1 MWPWLR
7 RWIGLAA
14 LVAGTAASD
23 TPPQVLVARLENEAI
38 TPATVRFLE
47 RVITSAAD
55 REAECLVIVLDTP
68 GGLVDS
74 TRVLVKAILSSPV
87 PIVVYV
93 APSGGRAASAG
104 VFITIAAHVAA
115 MAPGTNIGAAH
126 PVPLGGLPVA
136 PPGREPPRPDGRES
150 PESEPAAAT
159 PAEAK
164 TVNDTVAWARSLA
177 ELRGRSSDWVERAV
191 VESVSV
197 PAGEAVTVG
206 AVDLV
211 ADDLAELLRQ
221 IDGREVQLPAGVR
234 TLRTAGAD
242 VVEEPMWW
250 GERALA
256 ALANPTLAFLLL
268 MIGFYGVLFELYS
281 PGWGVPGTLG
291 VVCLALSFFSLAVLP
306 VRFAGLLLITVGL
319 AMFVAEVFATA
330 YGALALGGV
339 TCIVL
344 GGLMLVESPAGFVG
358 VSLNV
363 LLPFAVATGLITF
376 LLVAGVMRAHRRRAA
391 TGAEGQLGA
400 VAVAE
405 ADFQPAPG
413 GHAGTVWMHGEHW
426 QATSAEAVPRAAQL
440 EVVGR
445 DGLTLRVRP
454 AAGSKPAGLAPLTT
468 SPLSTSPAPEP
479 HS

>member
-14 LVAGTAASD
+14 LVAGAAAPE
-23 TPPQVLVARLENEAI
+23 TPPQVIVARLENEAI

-47 RVITSAAD
+47 RVMATAHT

-74 TRVLVKAILSSPV
+74 TRGLVKAILASPV

-104 VFITIAAHVAA
+104 VFVTMAAHVAA

-136 PPGREPPRPDGRES
+136 PPGREPPPADDRKP
-150 PESEPAAAT
+150 PEGDAAPAT

-197 PAGEAVTVG
+197 PAGEAVAVG

-211 ADDLAELLRQ
+211 AEDLTQLLEL
-221 IDGREVQLPAGVR
+221 IDGREVRLPAGEH
-234 TLRTAGAD
+234 TLRTAGARL
-242 VVEEPMWW
+242 VEESMWW

-306 VRFAGLLLITVGL
+306 VRFAGLLLIAVGL
-319 AMFVAEVFATA
+319 AMFVAEVFATS
-330 YGALALGGV
+330 YGALAMGGV

-363 LLPFAVATGLITF
+363 LLPFAIATGLITF
-376 LLVAGVMRAHRRRAA
+376 LLVAGVMRAHRRQVA

-400 VAVAE
+400 AAVAE
-405 ADFQPAPG
+405 ADFQPGPA

-426 QATSAEAVPRAAQL
+426 RATSAEPVPRAARL
-440 EVVGR
+440 EIVGR

-454 AAGSKPAGLAPLTT
+454 AAGQAAPPAAAIRPSLA
-468 SPLSTSPAPEP
+468 SSPAPEP
-479 HS
+479 RP